1 MKFKYTIFYVDDVAA
16 SLKFYNQA
24 FNIKTK
30 MIHGENDYGELETGD
45 CSLSFCSKNLM
56 KNIGKTTQNPN
67 SKSPVFEIALETNDV
82 SSAYEHAIKNGAKP
96 ISAPEH
102 MPWGQDVAYVADLND
117 YLVEICSPIYQN

>member
-56 KNIGKTTQNPN
+56 KNIGKETQNPN

-82 SSAYEHAIKNGAKP
+82 SYAYEHAIKNGAKP